1 MENNK
6 DKKSNS
12 EFFSNVWSK
21 TTVLSKK
28 TADSISKSA
37 KTLSEE
43 AKKNAYEW
51 KMKKYNPLFPEKFK
65 SEEFKLPNV
74 IEIVEEASRRNIDIC
89 EGAIGWTDKVN
100 DVEILHLYNEYIVES
115 GLNLLP
121 FPKCDSVYCIDSFD
135 KNRFINS
142 DTIFE
147 RITNE
152 KLAELE
158 NIAYCLGAKSCSIE
172 IVENTFQSTANDA
185 RAKALGIGGVEHQA
199 FSRRQDLQSGKN
211 ISHFD
216 GHDHPQRPQLKWF
229 AYDDNIQG
237 LIEMRCSGNNSIKS
251 KILEINCSSS
261 ATMSQK
267 TACAIDKILK
277 VKASVSMESKAVKEH
292 SSKLIFDIEF

>member
-1 MENNK
+1 MDNNK
-6 DKKSNS
+6 EKKNNS

-28 TADSISKSA
+28 TADSISKGA
-37 KTLSEE
+37 KNLSDE

-51 KMKKYNPLFPEKFK
+51 KMKKYNPLFPEKFQ
-65 SEEFKLPNV
+65 SVEFKLPNV
-74 IEIVEEASRRNIDIC
+74 IEIVEEATRRNIDIC
-89 EGAIGWTDKVN
+89 EGSIGWIDKVN
-100 DVEILHLYNEYIVES
+100 DVEILHLYSEYIQES

-142 DTIFE
+142 ETIFE
-147 RITNE
+147 RMTNE

-172 IVENTFQSTANDA
+172 IVENTYQNISTGTGI
-185 RAKALGIGGVEHQA
+185 KLSGIGGSERQA
-199 FSRRQDLQSGKN
+199 FAKNQNLQSGKN

-216 GHDHPQRPQLKWF
+216 GHNNPQKPKLKWF

-251 KILEINCSSS
+251 KVLEINCSSS

-277 VKASVSMESKAVKEH
+277 VKTSVSMESKAVKEH

>member
-1 MENNK
+1 MENNEN
-6 DKKSNS
+6 KKSSS
-12 EFFSNVWSK
+12 EFFSNVWNK

-28 TADSISKSA
+28 TADSISKGA
-37 KTLSEE
+37 KKLSEE
-43 AKKNAYEW
+43 AKKNAYEQ

-65 SEEFKLPNV
+65 SAEFKMPNV
-74 IEIVEEASRRNIDIC
+74 IEIVEAASRSNVDIC
-89 EGAIGWTDKVN
+89 EGSIGWTDKVN
-100 DVEILHLYNEYIVES
+100 DVEILHLYNEYVEES

-121 FPKCDSVYCIDSFD
+121 FSKCDAVYCIDNFD
-135 KNRFINS
+135 KSRFINS

-172 IVENTFQSTANDA
+172 IVENTIQNNVAGT
-185 RAKALGIGGVEHQA
+185 RAKVDTASGDHHT
-199 FSRRQDLQSGKN
+199 FSGKHDLQSGKN
-211 ISHFD
+211 VSYFD
-216 GHDHPQRPQLKWF
+216 GHNNPQRPNLKWF
-229 AYDDNIQG
+229 AFDDNIKG
-237 LIEMRCSGNNSIKS
+237 LIDMRCSGNNSIKS

-277 VKASVSMESKAVKEH
+277 IKAGVSMESKAVKEH

>member
-1 MENNK
+1 MENQQN
-6 DKKSNS
+6 KKSNS
-12 EFFSNVWSK
+12 EFLSNVWSK
-21 TTVLSKK
+21 TTILSKK
-28 TADSISKSA
+28 TADSISKGA
-37 KTLSEE
+37 KTFSEE

-51 KMKKYNPLFPEKFK
+51 KMKKYNPLFPDKFK
-65 SEEFKLPNV
+65 SDEFKMPYV
-74 IEIVEEASRRNIDIC
+74 IEIVDASTRRDVDVC
-89 EGAIGWTDKVN
+89 EGVIGWTDKIN
-100 DVEILHLYNEYIVES
+100 DIEILHLYSEYVEES

-121 FPKCDSVYCIDSFD
+121 FSKCDAVYCIDNFD

-172 IVENTFQSTANDA
+172 IVENTVQNNV
-185 RAKALGIGGVEHQA
+185 IGTRTKTNFGGADHQA
-199 FSRRQDLQSGKN
+199 ISAKQSSQSGKN
-211 ISHFD
+211 VSYFD
-216 GHDHPQRPQLKWF
+216 GHNNPQRPALKWF
-229 AYDDNIQG
+229 AFDDNING

-277 VKASVSMESKAVKEH
+277 IKASVSMESKAIKEH

>member
-1 MENNK
+1 MENSK
-6 DKKSNS
+6 EKKGNS
-12 EFFSNVWSK
+12 EFLSNVWNK

-28 TADSISKSA
+28 TADSISKGA
-37 KTLSEE
+37 KNLSEE

-51 KMKKYNPLFPEKFK
+51 KMKKYNPLFPDKFK
-65 SEEFKLPNV
+65 SNDFKLPNV

-100 DVEILHLYNEYIVES
+100 DVEILHLYNEYIEES
-115 GLNLLP
+115 GLDLLP
-121 FPKCDSVYCIDSFD
+121 FPKCDSVYCVDSFD

-172 IVENTFQSTANDA
+172 IVENTFQNISMEATTKNSAVG
-185 RAKALGIGGVEHQA
+185 GIE
-199 FSRRQDLQSGKN
+199 RQSFTRKQNSQSGKN

-216 GHDHPQRPQLKWF
+216 GHNNPQRPDLKWF

-237 LIEMRCSGNNSIKS
+237 LIEMRCSRNNSIKS

-277 VKASVSMESKAVKEH
+277 IKAGISMESKAVKEH
-292 SSKLIFDIEF
+292 SSKLIFEIEF

>member
-1 MENNK
+1 MDNNES
-6 DKKSNS
+6 KKSNS
-12 EFFSNVWSK
+12 EFFSNVWNK

-28 TADSISKSA
+28 TADGISKGA
-37 KTLSEE
+37 KNLSEE

-65 SEEFKLPNV
+65 SDDFKMPHV
-74 IEIVEEASRRNIDIC
+74 IEIVEASTRRDIDVC

-100 DVEILHLYNEYIVES
+100 DIEILHLYSEYVEES

-121 FPKCDSVYCIDSFD
+121 FSKCDSVYCIDNFD
-135 KNRFINS
+135 KSRFINS

-152 KLAELE
+152 KLTELE

-172 IVENTFQSTANDA
+172 IVENTVQNTGMGV
-185 RAKALGIGGVEHQA
+185 RAKTSIGGAEHQA
-199 FSRRQDLQSGKN
+199 FAGKQNSQSGKN
-211 ISHFD
+211 VSYFD
-216 GHDHPQRPQLKWF
+216 GHNNPQRPTLKWF
-229 AYDDNIQG
+229 AHDDNINA

-277 VKASVSMESKAVKEH
+277 IKASVSMESKAIKEH

>member
-1 MENNK
+1 MDNK
-6 DKKSNS
+6 EKKNNS

-28 TADSISKSA
+28 TADSISKGA
-37 KTLSEE
+37 KNLSDE

-51 KMKKYNPLFPEKFK
+51 KMKKYNPLFPEKFQ

-74 IEIVEEASRRNIDIC
+74 IEIVEEATRRNIDIC
-89 EGAIGWTDKVN
+89 EGSIGWIDKVN
-100 DVEILHLYNEYIVES
+100 DVEILHLYSEYIPES
-115 GLNLLP
+115 RLKLLP

-135 KNRFINS
+135 KTRFINS

-147 RITNE
+147 RMTNE

-172 IVENTFQSTANDA
+172 IVENTVQNASHKSEIKINAANLNRHASSEKQS
-185 RAKALGIGGVEHQA
+185 
-199 FSRRQDLQSGKN
+199 FQSGKN

-216 GHDHPQRPQLKWF
+216 GHNHPTKPKLKWF
-229 AYDDNIQG
+229 AFDDNIQG

-277 VKASVSMESKAVKEH
+277 VKSSVSMESKAVQEH